1 MSLLN
6 PYVLL
11 GIVLTVLSAFGGGY
25 WKGGKAEVEKQQLEI
40 ARLNNQAR
48 QTEQRMADVAQTYAE
63 TLRKANDA
71 AKTKE
76 NKLRSDL
83 AAGTYSLRVPIK
95 TPVCPVHTTADTP
108 ASSGSTETT
117 AELDGRVAQALVDL
131 TARGDQAIRS
141 LNTCIDQY
149 NQVRSMK

>member
-1 MSLLN
+1 MSIFN

-11 GIVLTVLSAFGGGY
+11 GILLAVLSSFGAGY
-25 WKGGKAEVEKQQLEI
+25 WKGKDAEYTRQQVEI
-40 ARLNNQAR
+40 ARLNQEAR
-48 QTEQRMADVAQTYAE
+48 ETEQRMAEVANTYAQ

-83 AAGTYSLRVPIK
+83 ASGDRKLYVP
-95 TPVCPVHTTADTP
+95 VTTTCSVPTSPDSP
-108 ASSGSTETT
+108 APSGNTETR

-131 TARGDQAIRS
+131 TNRGDQAIRS
-141 LNTCIDQY
+141 LNACIEIYDEM
-149 NQVRSMK
+149 RSKK